1 MEPAPQH
8 VICTGSQHIL
18 HTPVVPRGIDL
29 KSSQQRFFRRLR
41 MIFGNCALRC
51 VCPPACVHAG
61 MLTYPRTCRIT
72 HMHTHTHTDMNSHT
86 HMYAYT
92 HIRICTHTT
101 LALLP
106 HSRLAWLIMY
116 FCEIECF
123 RVEFYK
129 CLPCTY
135 IRVYAC
141 TQTAHGLP
149 RDLNAPWRD
158 KHRKGQVSA
167 QSTPQGKLGDLSH
180 SSQYVELASEVH
192 F

>member
-1 MEPAPQH
+1 
-8 VICTGSQHIL
+8 
-18 HTPVVPRGIDL
+18 
-29 KSSQQRFFRRLR
+29 
-41 MIFGNCALRC
+41 
-51 VCPPACVHAG
+51 
-61 MLTYPRTCRIT
+61 
-72 HMHTHTHTDMNSHT
+72 
-86 HMYAYT
+86 MYAYT
-92 HIRICTHTT
+92 HIRICTHKT
-101 LALLP
+101 LALLA

-135 IRVYAC
+135 IRVYAR

-192 F
+192 FSGHRAGVNRSLGPMQPPRSCVVDRRRWSVSAQRR